1 MKKGLLVIVSS
12 PSGGGKDTVINA
24 LLLRLQNAA
33 RLVTTTT
40 RAPRLGEKDGM
51 PYFFIT
57 PEKFAEKITTH
68 DFIEYN
74 EYAGN
79 YYGTEKSVLEDALK
93 KNAIVFSNIEVTG
106 KHNFDKLKIPHLSIF
121 LLPDNINVLRERLER
136 RGGMQETAIIE
147 RLRLANEEI
156 NASTDYQYRI
166 VNASGK
172 LAETVDNMAK
182 IITNH
187 LTP

>member
-24 LLLRLQNAA
+24 LLLQLQNAA

-40 RAPRLGEKDGM
+40 RAPRIGEKDGM

-57 PEKFAEKITTH
+57 PKIFKEKIAAH
-68 DFIEYN
+68 EFVEYN

-79 YYGTEKSVLEDALK
+79 YYGTEKTVLDAALK

-106 KHNFDKLKIPHLSIF
+106 KHNFDKLKIPHLSFF
-121 LLPDNINVLRERLER
+121 LLPDNTNVLRERLER
-136 RGGMQETAIIE
+136 RGGMQETAIVE
-147 RLRLANEEI
+147 RLRLADEEI
-156 NASTDYQYRI
+156 AASGDYQYRI

-172 LAETVDNMAK
+172 LSETVSYIAK

-187 LTP
+187 LVV